1 MSISKYNTIAT
12 SSYIKLPKQLYDPRK
27 GLINIQNI
35 VDNKCFKCCL
45 VRYLNPAD
53 CNSARI
59 KKADRNFAKK
69 LDFKRHK
76 ISIQS

>member
-12 SSYIKLPKQLYDPRK
+12 SSYIKLPKQLYDTRK

-35 VDNKCFKCCL
+35 VDNKCFI

-59 KKADRNFAKK
+59 TKADRNFAKK